1 VSDLLPTSQQEL
13 TRLDA
18 MQQLE
23 EKTLEQKEAA
33 EMLGGGRIA
42 CQANVESV
50 STIGSRWID
59 FQTAR

>member
-33 EMLGGGRIA
+33 EMLGGG
-42 CQANVESV
+42 E
-50 STIGSRWID
+50 
-59 FQTAR
+59 